1 MSLNFKTASVFFCC
15 WNSWIQ
21 AQTILTKARFIDL
34 YNEHMMVKYRNTLT
48 RKDPGFISTSGGKLT
63 QQKNG
68 RNMHIYV
75 QKEGI
80 LRDSGTVA
88 RMGTTAWARVLSF
101 SSGKNKLNGYG
112 RARGESKYWTRREA
126 MLYMS
131 KVLIFF
137 LTCFFFKVLS

>member
-68 RNMHIYV
+68 RNMHIRS
-75 QKEGI
+75 EGGDTSWQWYGCTDGHD
-80 LRDSGTVA
+80 RVGT
-88 RMGTTAWARVLSF
+88 GTIA